1 MPVIYIETGRLVLRD
16 WIPSDEPVFIAM
28 NQNKQVMQY
37 FPALL
42 TATQSK
48 EMIDR
53 IKTQI
58 SMHQYGLFAVES
70 KATHQFMGFTGF
82 SHPKFESFFTPCV
95 EIGWRFHQDYWK
107 RGFATEAATTC
118 LQYGWEHLKFSE
130 IYSFTSL
137 HNSPSEKV
145 MKRIGMQYQGI
156 FEHPLL
162 AEGHYLK
169 THVLYHSK
177 P

>member
-1 MPVIYIETGRLVLRD
+1 MPIIYLETERLLLRD
-16 WIPSDEPVFIAM
+16 WIPSVEPVFIAM

-42 TATQSK
+42 SATQSQ

-53 IKTQI
+53 IKTRI
-58 SMHQYGLFAVES
+58 SVHQYGLFAVEE

-82 SHPKFESFFTPCV
+82 AHPKFESFFTPCV
-95 EIGWRFHQDYWK
+95 EIGWRFHPDYWK
-107 RGFATEAATTC
+107 RGFATEAAKAC
-118 LQYGWEHLKFSE
+118 LQYGQAHLKFPE

-137 HNSPSEKV
+137 HNSPSENV
-145 MKRIGMQYQGI
+145 MKRIGMQYKGT

-162 AEGHYLK
+162 IDGHYLK

>member
-1 MPVIYIETGRLVLRD
+1 M
-16 WIPSDEPVFIAM
+16 AM

-42 TATQSK
+42 TATQTL

-53 IKTQI
+53 IKTQL
-58 SMHQYGLFAVES
+58 SVHQYGLFAVEE
-70 KATHQFMGFTGF
+70 KETHQFMGFTGF
-82 SHPKFESFFTPCV
+82 AHPKFESFFTPCV
-95 EIGWRFHQDYWK
+95 EIGWRFHPDYWK
-107 RGFATEAATTC
+107 RGFATEAAKAC
-118 LQYGWEHLKFSE
+118 LQFGWDHLKFQE

-137 HNSPSEKV
+137 HNTPSENV
-145 MKRIGMQYQGI
+145 MKRSGMQYI
-156 FEHPLL
+156 STFEHPLIT
-162 AEGHYLK
+162 EGHYLK